1 MMEVFAGIALLLFA
15 ATVVYTF
22 WMVGNEQHDETDD

>member
-1 MMEVFAGIALLLFA
+1 MEFLAGLAVLMFT

-22 WMVGNEQHDETDD
+22 WMVSEEQKDLEE

>member
-1 MMEVFAGIALLLFA
+1 MEFLAGLAVLAFT

-22 WMVGNEQHDETDD
+22 WMVSEEQKDLEE

>member
-1 MMEVFAGIALLLFA
+1 MMDFLAGVAVLVFT

-22 WMVGNEQHDETDD
+22 WMVSEEQKDIGE